1 LTEEVAMVSSV
12 LSRERFDVHR
22 TITEKVVD
30 AIERGAGD
38 FVMPWHRSGH
48 DVGRPTN
55 AWTGQ
60 KYRGVNVVALWAE
73 AVSCGYRSAQWASFR
88 QWQKLGAT
96 VRKGEHGTVI
106 VFYKSLEGEMEADEL
121 ERRGRRLA
129 ARASRVFC
137 ANQVV
142 GWQAPEA
149 RAVPVVERLTEVGA
163 VIEGTKASII
173 EVGDRAYY
181 DPVADEVRLPDR
193 ERFVGSPTSTATES
207 FYATLLHELTHWSGA
222 AHRLNRTF
230 GSRFGDNE
238 YAFEE
243 LVAELG
249 AAFLCSDLGI
259 ANDPRPDH
267 AAYLAHWLTVLKSD
281 RRALFSAAR
290 LATTAAEY
298 ITGLSVPF

>member
-1 LTEEVAMVSSV
+1 MESSV
-12 LSRERFDVHR
+12 LSAERFDVHR
-22 TITEKVVD
+22 AITEKVVE
-30 AIERGAGD
+30 AIERGAGE
-38 FVMPWHRSGH
+38 FVMPWHRSGP
-48 DVGRPTN
+48 DVGRPAN
-55 AWTGQ
+55 AWTAQ

-73 AVSCGYRSAQWASFR
+73 AMSSGYRSGTWASFR

-106 VFYKSLEGEMEADEL
+106 VFYKRLGDDAADEDD
-121 ERRGRRLA
+121 ERSGPRLV
-129 ARASRVFC
+129 ARASRVFS
-137 ANQVV
+137 ADQVT
-142 GWQAPEA
+142 GWHAPGLSA
-149 RAVPVVERLTEVGA
+149 TPLVERLSEVET
-163 VIEGTKASII
+163 VVEGTKAAII
-173 EVGDRAYY
+173 EGGDRAYY
-181 DPVADEVRLPDR
+181 DQRADEVRLPDR
-193 ERFVGSPTSTATES
+193 ERFVGTATSSATES

-230 GSRFGDNE
+230 GGRFGDND

-249 AAFLCSDLGI
+249 AAFLCSDLGV

-267 AAYLAHWLTVLKSD
+267 AAYLANWLTVLKSD
-281 RRALFSAAR
+281 RRALFNAAR